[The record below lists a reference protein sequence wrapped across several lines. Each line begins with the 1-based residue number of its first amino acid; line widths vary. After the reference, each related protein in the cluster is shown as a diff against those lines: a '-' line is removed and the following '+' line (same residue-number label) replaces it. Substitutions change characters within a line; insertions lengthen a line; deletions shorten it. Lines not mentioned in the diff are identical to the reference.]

1 MKKFLVLLG
10 TILIGTCAFAEEVYV
25 IRGVNFGNF
34 WKKKG
39 IDEEKVLS
47 VGQKI
52 MLDNKIP
59 KRVPIFVVNNKS
71 VNASANLYDKTV
83 TINSGAFLYI
93 DNDDELAYVLAHEIA
108 HVLHEDQ
115 HYYNLNDGTANSGEA
130 SANIFAIK
138 LLQKY
143 CKENDYRFDTYYKF
157 AQAFG
162 IPKHVYYLL
171 KEIA

>member
-1 MKKFLVLLG
+1 MKIKS
-10 TILIGTCAFAEEVYV
+10 
-25 IRGVNFGNF
+25 
-34 WKKKG
+34 
-39 IDEEKVLS
+39 IDELS
-47 VGQKI
+47 I
-52 MLDNKIP
+52 ENKENYDRLIKYLMNAAMYDYHIGVEFTNKLP
-59 KRVPIFVVNNKS
+59 PLAPPIS
-71 VNASANLYDKTV
+71 Y
-83 TINSGAFLYI
+83 NSGGRLIIMNARWPYPTEIPFQ
-93 DNDDELAYVLAHEIA
+93 LAHEIA

>member
-1 MKKFLVLLG
+1 MK
-10 TILIGTCAFAEEVYV
+10 IES
-25 IRGVNFGNF
+25 
-34 WKKKG
+34 
-39 IDEEKVLS
+39 IDELS
-47 VGQKI
+47 I
-52 MLDNKIP
+52 ENKENYDRLIKYLMNAAMYDYHIGVEFTNKLP
-59 KRVPIFVVNNKS
+59 PLAPPIS
-71 VNASANLYDKTV
+71 Y
-83 TINSGAFLYI
+83 NSGGRLIIMNARWPYPTEIPFQ
-93 DNDDELAYVLAHEIA
+93 LAHEIA

-115 HYYNLNDGTANSGEA
+115 HYYNLNTKTANSGEA

>member
-1 MKKFLVLLG
+1 MITSIENMSLETRQNYDRLLKYLMNYAMFDCHIG
-10 TILIGTCAFAEEVYV
+10 IEFTDKLPPFAPSASYNTVGRLI
-25 IRGVNFGNF
+25 
-34 WKKKG
+34 
-39 IDEEKVLS
+39 
-47 VGQKI
+47 I
-52 MLDNKIP
+52 MNALWPYPTEIP
-59 KRVPIFVVNNKS
+59 FQ
-71 VNASANLYDKTV
+71 
-83 TINSGAFLYI
+83 
-93 DNDDELAYVLAHEIA
+93 LAHEIA

>member
-1 MKKFLVLLG
+1 MKMK
-10 TILIGTCAFAEEVYV
+10 
-25 IRGVNFGNF
+25 
-34 WKKKG
+34 
-39 IDEEKVLS
+39 
-47 VGQKI
+47 
-52 MLDNKIP
+52 
-59 KRVPIFVVNNKS
+59 
-71 VNASANLYDKTV
+71 
-83 TINSGAFLYI
+83 INSLDKLSI
-93 DNDDELAYVLAHEIA
+93 DNQENYDRLMKYLMNAAMFDYKIGVEFSNRLPPFAPPISYNHVGRLIIMNALWPYPAEIPFQLAHEIA

>member
-1 MKKFLVLLG
+1 MNARWPYP
-10 TILIGTCAFAEEVYV
+10 TE
-25 IRGVNFGNF
+25 
-34 WKKKG
+34 
-39 IDEEKVLS
+39 
-47 VGQKI
+47 
-52 MLDNKIP
+52 IP
-59 KRVPIFVVNNKS
+59 FQ
-71 VNASANLYDKTV
+71 
-83 TINSGAFLYI
+83 
-93 DNDDELAYVLAHEIA
+93 LAHEIA

-115 HYYNLNDGTANSGEA
+115 HYYNLNTKTANSGEA

-157 AQAFG
+157 AKAFG